1 MQITKD
7 SVVRFHYTLKNSED
21 TLIETSTNGEAN
33 AYLHGHT
40 SITKGLE
47 NALEGKQAGD
57 KFNVVVSPED
67 GYGLR
72 QQNAIQR
79 VPVKH
84 LMGSK
89 KWRKGMI
96 ATVQTDKGQR
106 QVTVVK
112 MGRFMAEVDGNHP
125 LAGKTLHFDIEVVEV
140 RAATDEE
147 LSHGHAH
154 GAGGHKH

>member
-1 MQITKD
+1 MQITKNT
-7 SVVRFHYTLKNSED
+7 VVRFHYTLKNSDEK
-21 TLIETSTNGEAN
+21 LIETSTNGEAN

-47 NALEGKQAGD
+47 NAMEGKQAGD

-67 GYGLR
+67 GYGLP

-84 LMGSK
+84 LSGSK
-89 KWRKGMI
+89 KWRKGMV

-106 QVTVVK
+106 QVTIVK
-112 MGRFMAEVDGNHP
+112 IGRFMADVDGNHP
-125 LAGKTLHFDIEVVEV
+125 LAGQTLHFDIEVVDV
-140 RAATDEE
+140 REATEE
-147 LSHGHAH
+147 ETSHGHAH
-154 GAGGHKH
+154 GVGGHQH

>member
-1 MQITKD
+1 MQITKN

-21 TLIETSTNGEAN
+21 KLIETSTKGEAT
-33 AYLHGHT
+33 AYLHGNT

-47 NALEGKQAGD
+47 NAMEGKQAGD

-67 GYGLR
+67 GYGFP

-84 LMGSK
+84 LVGAK

-112 MGRFMAEVDGNHP
+112 VGRFMAEVDGNHP
-125 LAGKTLHFDIEVVEV
+125 LAGQNLHFDIEVIDV
-140 RAATDEE
+140 REATEEE

-154 GAGGHKH
+154 GAGGHQH